1 MKTTNLILALSF
13 TMLMGA
19 VMGGS
24 VGFDPLISGLVVTAI
39 LSFSKVPNGALSID
53 GVDVSAI
60 RTQIE
65 EYFKYYS
72 KTIWVNILKGTDF
85 EQYMKPISGVR
96 NRYVTTS
103 STRDEFLQPWQKG
116 WTPKGG
122 VAMNP
127 FVNTIYDIKMDTTL
141 DNLHEL
147 YRTYLAFLND
157 ENKTPDQFPIV
168 KWLFDYHIIPGI
180 TEELR
185 AMSVKGVYVAPT
197 TGTAGSSLSSANG
210 VFTIIENEI
219 ADGNITPIP
228 IGEIN
233 AGNIVEKY
241 EKFNRDLPSEWVSK
255 EGIIFV
261 SSQRLQDYIYAY
273 RDAFGQNRDFEG
285 PTTKLWGTSKT
296 LVGLDDLNGSD
307 RMLFTPTGVKGNLLK
322 MYDKIVMPS
331 PIVQLDKRDV
341 HIMTDF
347 ARGWGFDTLDVVF
360 VNDVEEEEEEETPPT
375 PPTPGE

>member
-1 MKTTNLILALSF
+1 VRTINLILVLSF

-19 VMGGS
+19 VMGGT
-24 VGFDPLISGLVVTAI
+24 VGFDPLISGILATFI

-85 EQYMKPISGVR
+85 EQYMKPIPGVR

-103 STRDEFLQPWQKG
+103 SARGEFLQPWQKG
-116 WTPKGG
+116 WTPKLG
-122 VAMNP
+122 VAIKP
-127 FVNTIYDIKMDTTL
+127 YVNTIYDIKMDTTL

-147 YRTYLAFLND
+147 YKTYLAFLND
-157 ENKTPDQFPIV
+157 ENKTPDKFPIV

-197 TGTAGSSLSSANG
+197 PGMAGSSLSSANG
-210 VFTIIENEI
+210 VFTIIANEV

-228 IGEIN
+228 VGAITTS
-233 AGNIVEKY
+233 NIVEKY
-241 EKFNRDLPSEWVSK
+241 EKFNRDLPSEWVGK
-255 EGIIFV
+255 EGFIFV

-307 RMLFTPTGVKGNLLK
+307 RMLYTPTGVNGNLLK
-322 MYDKIVMPS
+322 MYDKIVMPN
-331 PIVQLDKRDV
+331 PTIQLDKRDV
-341 HIMTDF
+341 HILTDF
-347 ARGWGFDTLDVVF
+347 ARGWGFDCLDVVF
-360 VNDVEEEEEEETPPT
+360 VNDVPEDEEE
-375 PPTPGE
+375 